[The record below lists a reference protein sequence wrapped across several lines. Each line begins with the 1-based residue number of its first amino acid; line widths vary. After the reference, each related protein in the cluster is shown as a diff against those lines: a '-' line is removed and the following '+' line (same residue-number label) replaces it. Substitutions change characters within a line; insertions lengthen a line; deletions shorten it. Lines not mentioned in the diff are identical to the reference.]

1 LTLEVNPATVKL
13 KQISRKE
20 NGMEDDIKA
29 VAGAFLLGGLIGAGI
44 ALLYAPKS
52 GRETRKDI
60 SKAAKKIKRDS
71 VELVEDTIQSV
82 DEFVGEVKE
91 RASDIIERGVELSE
105 TAKKEVV
112 RSLEYGQKIIEK
124 QRKRIIEGLGL

>member
-1 LTLEVNPATVKL
+1 MNDET
-13 KQISRKE
+13 R
-20 NGMEDDIKA
+20 A

-60 SKAAKKIKRDS
+60 SKAAKRVKRDA

-82 DEFVGEVKE
+82 DEFVGNVKD
-91 RASDIIERGVELSE
+91 RTSDIIDRGVELSDS
-105 TAKKEVV
+105 AKKEVV
-112 RSLEYGQKIIEK
+112 KSLEYGQKIIEK

>member
-1 LTLEVNPATVKL
+1 MDE
-13 KQISRKE
+13 
-20 NGMEDDIKA
+20 DIKS

-52 GRETRKDI
+52 GRETRRDI
-60 SKAAKKIKRDS
+60 SRAAKNIKRDA

-82 DEFVGEVKE
+82 DSFAGEVKDM
-91 RASDIIERGVELSE
+91 ASDIIERGVELSE
-105 TAKKEVV
+105 GAKKEVI

-124 QRKRIIEGLGL
+124 QKKRIVEGLGL